1 MGDIMH
7 INSLGDDSLNQ
18 KPKRLVRSC
27 IKICFCKEMRR
38 DRMTTPLVI
47 LNSYHYVFHAYVGF
61 IILSHFIV
69 CLGITMLSCY
79 WLSLFTWFPYIF
91 FFHVPP
97 FLSPLFV
104 YYHVSPFYFFL
115 FEVFSCLIIISFLI
129 CLIYVF
135 TALLKIIM
143 CNFFLPKC

>member
-79 WLSLFTWFPYIF
+79 WLSLFTWFPYI
-91 FFHVPP
+91 
-97 FLSPLFV
+97 
-104 YYHVSPFYFFL
+104 YI
-115 FEVFSCLIIISFLI
+115 FSCPTLSLSLI
-129 CLIYVF
+129 CLLPCL
-135 TALLKIIM
+135 TLL
-143 CNFFLPKC
+143 FFLIWSIFMFNHYFFPYLFNLCIYCFT